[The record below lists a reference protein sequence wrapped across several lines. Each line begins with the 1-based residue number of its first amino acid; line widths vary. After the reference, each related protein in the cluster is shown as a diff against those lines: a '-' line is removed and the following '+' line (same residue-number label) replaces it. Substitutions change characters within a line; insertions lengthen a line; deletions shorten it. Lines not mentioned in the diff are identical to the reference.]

1 MSSTA
6 VSFERDSTSAS
17 VIEVASAEETPSSIY
32 DAKVSTGSIIN
43 DGDGNNVRAFG
54 FLSNRDN
61 GIKTSNKIFHDQ
73 DTDVWILKNNERREE
88 QANGKHGRLGDEVV
102 DIGMLGNN
110 ERHEAHRRLL
120 RKLKAK
126 NDKRTQT
133 PSKNDKKQNDK
144 KKKGKDAIRPR

>member
-73 DTDVWILKNNERREE
+73 DTDVWILKNNERREG
-88 QANGKHGRLGDEVV
+88 QANGKHGRLGDEGV

-126 NDKRTQT
+126 KDKR
-133 PSKNDKKQNDK
+133 SKNDKKKNDK